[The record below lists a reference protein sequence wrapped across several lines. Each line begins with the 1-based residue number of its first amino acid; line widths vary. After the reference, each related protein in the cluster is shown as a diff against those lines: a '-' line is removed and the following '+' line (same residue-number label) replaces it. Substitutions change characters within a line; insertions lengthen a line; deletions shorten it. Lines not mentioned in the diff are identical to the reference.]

1 MRRVWLLGAGGH
13 AKVVID
19 TLRSAGSWR
28 ICGLLDDD
36 PRLLG
41 GRILDVP
48 VVGPI
53 SEESLASHG
62 VEHAIIAVGSNRA
75 RSALAARLAGRLA
88 WATAVHPAS
97 YVAPGVKV
105 GEGTLVCAG
114 AVIQPDATIGPHAIV
129 NTSSSVDHDSV
140 VGPFAHVAPG
150 ARLAGG
156 VRVGEGALLGIGCCV
171 IPRRTVGAWA
181 TVGAGAVVVT
191 DIPPG
196 VTARGVP
203 ARHSTPETIG

>member
-1 MRRVWLLGAGGH
+1 MKPVWILGAGGH
-13 AKVVID
+13 SKVVID
-19 TLRSAGSWR
+19 TLRSAGTFR
-28 ICGLLDDD
+28 ICGLFDDA
-36 PRLLG
+36 PRLQG

-62 VEHAIIAVGSNRA
+62 VEHAIIAIGSNRA
-75 RSALAARLAGRLA
+75 RSNLASRLAGRLA
-88 WATAVHPAS
+88 WVSAVHRAS
-97 YVAPGVKV
+97 YVAAGARV
-105 GEGTLVCAG
+105 GEGAIICAG

-156 VRVGEGALLGIGCCV
+156 VRVGEGALLGTGCSV
-171 IPRRTVGAWA
+171 IPNRTVGAWA

-196 VTARGVP
+196 VTARGIP
-203 ARHSTPETIG
+203 ARHSVPESTG